1 MGKKPSQTHALMKGG
16 MKTVCQGRA
25 TFIQSE
31 GNILPERYMAAIGL
45 ILCRIGIHRWGRKR
59 GYNEYSSNVIE
70 WEQQCVRCG
79 KRRRWIEAKQG
90 RRR

>member
-1 MGKKPSQTHALMKGG
+1 
-16 MKTVCQGRA
+16 
-25 TFIQSE
+25 
-31 GNILPERYMAAIGL
+31 MAAIGL